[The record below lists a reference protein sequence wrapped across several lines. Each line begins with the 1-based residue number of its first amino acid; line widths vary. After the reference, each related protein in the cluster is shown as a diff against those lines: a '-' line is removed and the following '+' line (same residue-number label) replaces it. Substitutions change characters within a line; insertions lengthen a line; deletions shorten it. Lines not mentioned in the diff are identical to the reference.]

1 MTREKSNNRG
11 SALVLALGVLALVAL
26 FGTAMYRYSSLELDD
41 YMVDL
46 NKDRAYLD
54 AKSGVEHGI
63 AELQAA
69 IASGNVDSVVN
80 NINNPV
86 EPLRLNLYKLANRTP
101 DAVNQTPVTDERYTS
116 TVSLKI
122 SDESAR
128 MNVNLAPPAVLMSIL
143 KIDGEKARQIR
154 ERLPRLDGSVAENEN
169 RRWLSS
175 VDELA
180 SLPLLQDDTAKLTE
194 ERKADLTTFTA
205 LDIKAPAGF
214 VNLNT
219 ASKPVLEAALAVTPE
234 VADKVMLA
242 RPLSSL
248 DALVAAAGKG
258 PDTFNFK
265 PAADNPG
272 GMPKE
277 LAFSSRC
284 YRIRSEAVLTR
295 SSSGQ
300 EVRAIVEAVVQ
311 FPENEA
317 PRIVYWNKPP
327 VGAAATTTAK

>member
-1 MTREKSNNRG
+1 MMRRAADNRG
-11 SALVLALGVLALVAL
+11 SALVLALAVLGLVVAFGFVMYNASALDQLAL
-26 FGTAMYRYSSLELDD
+26 TNEH
-41 YMVDL
+41 
-46 NKDRAYLD
+46 NKDRANLD
-54 AKSGVEHGI
+54 AKSGVEHAI

-69 IASGNVDSVVN
+69 IASGQVDSKLNTDLEVT
-80 NINNPV
+80 
-86 EPLRLNLYKLANRTP
+86 LNLYKLAGRTP
-101 DAVNQTPVTDERYTS
+101 DAASQAPVTDDRYTS
-116 TVSLKI
+116 KAIVHIT
-122 SDESAR
+122 DESAR

-143 KIDGEKARQIR
+143 KIDGEKARQLR
-154 ERLPRLDGSVAENEN
+154 ERLPRLDGSAAAENEN

-180 SLPLLQDDTAKLTE
+180 SLPLLPADTLTP
-194 ERKADLTTFTA
+194 ERRADLTTFSA
-205 LDIKAPAGF
+205 LDMKSPAGF

-242 RPLSSL
+242 RPLTSL

-272 GMPKE
+272 AMPKE

-284 YRIRSEAVLTR
+284 FRIRSTAKLIR
-295 SSSGQ
+295 NSSQQ
-300 EVRAIVEAVVQ
+300 EVTTIVEAVVQ

-317 PRIVYWNKPP
+317 PRVVYWNEPP
-327 VGAAATTTAK
+327 VGAASTTAK

>member
-1 MTREKSNNRG
+1 MTRHATDNRG
-11 SALVLALGVLALVAL
+11 SALVLALGVLGLVVA
-26 FGTAMYRYSSLELDD
+26 FGFVMYNATSLDQVGFTNEF
-41 YMVDL
+41 
-46 NKDRAYLD
+46 NKDRAYID
-54 AKSGVEHGI
+54 AKSGVEHAI

-69 IASGNVDSVVN
+69 IASGQ
-80 NINNPV
+80 V
-86 EPLRLNLYKLANRTP
+86 ESKLNANFDVMLNLYRLAGRTP
-101 DAVNQTPVTDERYTS
+101 EAASQAPVVDDRYTS
-116 TVSLKI
+116 KAIIHIT
-122 SDESAR
+122 DESAR

-154 ERLPRLDGSVAENEN
+154 ERLPRLDGPVAENEN

-180 SLPLLQDDTAKLTE
+180 SLPVLPADTLTA
-194 ERKADLTTFTA
+194 ERRADLTTFSA
-205 LDIKAPAGF
+205 MDMKSPAGF

-242 RPLSSL
+242 RPLTSL

-272 GMPKE
+272 GLPKE

-284 YRIRSEAVLTR
+284 FRIRSTAKLIR
-295 SSSGQ
+295 NSSQ
-300 EVRAIVEAVVQ
+300 KEVEAIVEAVVQ

-317 PRIVYWNKPP
+317 PRIVYWNEPP